1 MIFADKLI
9 LLRKKSGWSQE
20 ELAEQLN
27 VTRQSVSK
35 WEGAQ
40 AVPDLDKLLRLSD
53 LFGVSMDYLLKDS
66 IEEQENIT
74 PVEEVSSIRRVSME
88 EASAFLHAREA
99 AAKPVAFATLLCI
112 LSPICLFIL
121 GAACQIPGYGLHEN
135 AGGGIGMIVLLVFV
149 AAAVAIFIS
158 TGTKSAPFE
167 YLEKELFETEY
178 GVSGMVKERKEKF
191 RSTYT
196 RNNIIGTCLCIVSL
210 IPLFA
215 GAAINA
221 EDDLFLTLML
231 SVTLVLV
238 GAGVVFLVK
247 VGVIHASFEKLLQE
261 GDYTRLKK
269 KNRPI
274 TATVAI
280 VYWLAVTAIFLI
292 LLFMPKIKFHTL
304 EISFNDSWIVWPIA
318 GVLYPAVA
326 AVTKVLVNR
335 KTKAS

>member
-9 LLRKKSGWSQE
+9 QLRKKSGWSQE

-40 AVPDLDKLLRLSD
+40 AVPDLDKLLRLSE
-53 LFGVSMDYLLKDS
+53 LFGVSMDYLLKDNL
-66 IEEQENIT
+66 EEPESIT
-74 PVEEVSSIRRVSME
+74 PAEVMSPIRRVSLE
-88 EASAFLHAREA
+88 EASAFLRAKETT
-99 AAKPVAFATLLCI
+99 AKPIAYATLLCI

-135 AGGGIGMIVLLVFV
+135 VGGGIGMIVLLVFV
-149 AAAVAIFIS
+149 AAAVAIYIS
-158 TGTKSAPFE
+158 CGTKTAPFE
-167 YLEKELFETEY
+167 YLEKETFETEY

-191 RSTYT
+191 KSTYT
-196 RNNIIGTCLCIVSL
+196 RNNIIGTCLCILSL

-215 GAAINA
+215 GATISE
-221 EDDLFLTLML
+221 EDELFLTLML
-231 SVTLVLV
+231 SITLALA
-238 GAGVVFLVK
+238 GIGVVFLVR
-247 VGVIHASFEKLLQE
+247 VGVIQASYEKLLQE

-280 VYWLAVTAIFLI
+280 VYWLTATSIFLV
-292 LLFMPKIKFHTL
+292 LLFTIDPG
-304 EISFNDSWIVWPIA
+304 NSWIIWPIA

-326 AVTKVLVNR
+326 AVTKALVNR
-335 KTKAS
+335 KTKTP

>member
-40 AVPDLDKLLRLSD
+40 AVPDLDKLLRLSE

-66 IEEQENIT
+66 IEEAENIA
-74 PVEEVSSIRRVSME
+74 PAEEVSLVRRVSME
-88 EASAFLHAREA
+88 EASAFLRARET
-99 AAKPVAFATLLCI
+99 AAKPIAYATLLCI
-112 LSPICLFIL
+112 LSPVCLFIL
-121 GAACQIPGYGLHEN
+121 GAACEIPGYGLHEN
-135 AGGGIGMIVLLVFV
+135 VGGGIGMAVLLVFV

-158 TGTKSAPFE
+158 IGTKNAPFE
-167 YLEKELFETEY
+167 YLEKEIFETEY
-178 GVSGMVKERKEKF
+178 GVSGMVKERKENF

-196 RNNIIGTCLCIVSL
+196 RNNIIGTCLCILSL

-215 GAAINA
+215 GAAVNA

-231 SVTLVLV
+231 SVTLALV

-247 VGVIHASFEKLLQE
+247 VGVIQASYEKLLQE

-269 KNRPI
+269 KNRPVM
-274 TATVAI
+274 ATVAI
-280 VYWLAVTAIFLI
+280 VYWLAVTAVFLI
-292 LLFMPKIKFHTL
+292 LLFMPKIKFHAL
-304 EISFNDSWIVWPIA
+304 EISYNDSWIIWPIA

-326 AVTKVLVNR
+326 AVTKALIN
-335 KTKAS
+335 KKAKNS